1 MEVGPFVASQS
12 RTCYYAA
19 SPPGDFRCQA
29 PVQLQ
34 QSSPQSVGHRFCL
47 YPIKP
52 LPTTASI
59 AKLVELTASVIPL
72 DEEHQL
78 VVLHAIIAILAIVLL
93 IILLKVDPVISL
105 VVGTMYFGIA
115 AGLGLEKTLAT
126 IVDGFGSIMAEVG
139 LLIGFG
145 VLIGALL
152 FNMGALQRFVE
163 LLLRLLGARKLPY
176 ALAAALTAVFPS
188 IYVDV
193 QLVLASPLA
202 RSAAPALGRRGLGIM
217 AGSVTAGILVGYVF
231 VVPGLGTISI
241 AGLLDIPLAQ
251 MLGIGLV
258 VGIVTVLL
266 TVFVYSLLVK
276 RGFWNP
282 ETDETGIVPEA
293 EQNQSSSTNGGGTT
307 AVQTR
312 QPHLALALSPVYVPL
327 IFIASGAILNAFN
340 SGSAFTDFLGDP
352 VFALF
357 VGLVIAYVLSQF
369 FSGRKA
375 TNSTMEDGF
384 STTGQILLITGVGG
398 SLGEV
403 ISATNLADVLGGLFS
418 ANSAAPVIVSVLIA
432 WLIAAVLHLAIGSIS
447 VAAIAASGIIGPVL
461 AQLDVNPIIIG
472 LAIGSGALF
481 ALQVNSNF
489 FWMFQTMMQVTT
501 KGALKAL
508 TFVTAL
514 ASVISLLIVCLLTPF
529 F

>member
-1 MEVGPFVASQS
+1 M
-12 RTCYYAA
+12 
-19 SPPGDFRCQA
+19 
-29 PVQLQ
+29 
-34 QSSPQSVGHRFCL
+34 
-47 YPIKP
+47 
-52 LPTTASI
+52 
-59 AKLVELTASVIPL
+59 VI
-72 DEEHQL
+72 
-78 VVLHAIIAILAIVLL
+78 LHAIIAILAVVLL

-105 VVGTMYFGIA
+105 VIGAMYYGIA
-115 AGLGLEKTLAT
+115 AGLGLEKTLTT
-126 IVDGFGSIMAEVG
+126 IVEGFGSIMAEVG

-163 LLLRLLGARKLPY
+163 LLLRLLGPRKLPY
-176 ALAAALTAVFPS
+176 ALATALTAVFPS

-202 RSAAPALGRRGLGIM
+202 RNAAPALGRRGMGIM

-241 AGLLDIPLAQ
+241 AGLLNIPLAQ
-251 MLGIGLV
+251 MLGIGLA
-258 VGIVTVLL
+258 VGVATVLL
-266 TVFVYSLLVK
+266 TVFVYSFLVK

-282 ETDETGIVPEA
+282 ETDETGTVSEA
-293 EQNQSSSTNGGGTT
+293 EQDDSPEAGGTT
-307 AVQTR
+307 AVRTR
-312 QPHLALALSPVYVPL
+312 RPHLALALSPVYVPL
-327 IFIASGAILNAFN
+327 IFIASGAIL
-340 SGSAFTDFLGDP
+340 SAFDAANSVTDFLGDP

-357 VGLVIAYVLSQF
+357 LGLVIAYVLSQIF
-369 FSGRKA
+369 NGRGK
-375 TNSTMEDGF
+375 TNSSMEEGF

-403 ISATNLADVLGGLFS
+403 ISATNLADVLGGLFT
-418 ANSAAPVIVSVLIA
+418 ANSAAPVIVSILIA

-447 VAAIAASGIIGPVL
+447 VAAIAASGIIGPIL
-461 AQLDVNPIIIG
+461 GQLDISPIIIG

-514 ASVISLLIVCLLTPF
+514 ASVISLIIVCLITPF